1 MTDKINK
8 GEDKVSF
15 CPTHDMLGEFLLKP
29 LEGTLFTR
37 MREKILNLPTNKNAV
52 MHRSVLENQ
61 QIILKE
67 SKNNEERA
75 KCKEE
80 EKNQYVN

>member
-37 MREKILNLPTNKNAV
+37 MREDT
-52 MHRSVLENQ
+52 
-61 QIILKE
+61 E
-67 SKNNEERA
+67 SA
-75 KCKEE
+75 H
-80 EKNQYVN
+80 

>member
-1 MTDKINK
+1 MDKIQK
-8 GEDKVSF
+8 GEVKVAF
-15 CPTHDMLGEFLLKP
+15 CPRHEMIGNIFTSHCKE
-29 LEGTLFTR
+29 LFFAW
-37 MREKILNLPTNKNAV
+37 MHAKILNLPGSTEYSMN
-52 MHRSVLENQ
+52 RSVLENQ